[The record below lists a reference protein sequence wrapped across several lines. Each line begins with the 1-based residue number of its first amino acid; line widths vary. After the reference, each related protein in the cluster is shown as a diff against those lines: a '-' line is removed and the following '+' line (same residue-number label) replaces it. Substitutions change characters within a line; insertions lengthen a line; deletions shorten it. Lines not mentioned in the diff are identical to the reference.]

1 MAEEKKKR
9 GFKVPHVFTLLMLI
23 ILVCGI
29 LSYIIPAGVYD
40 RVEDPGTGRMVV
52 DPDSYHRV
60 EQTPVKPLT
69 LFAALNGGMSKAS
82 GIIFFVFVVGSAIG
96 ILAKT
101 GAMEAGIMA
110 LARALRGKEILVI
123 PVMTTVVFIMALL
136 IGTTEEM
143 IPLIPFFIAL
153 SLACGFDSLIGQAMV
168 SAACA
173 GGFACSVLNPFNVG
187 VAQGIAQLPAYSG
200 SGFRIVMAVV
210 YLSFTLF
217 WLMRYASKIKK
228 NPELSPMYEEDKLR
242 EEVDADSAPEFTTAR
257 KLSIVAFAITVG
269 VMIFG
274 VIKYGW
280 YFEEIS
286 AIFLI
291 MAIVVAIIN
300 KMGFSGF
307 GKAIAEGMTD
317 IATGAL
323 VVGIATGV
331 LWILEQGN
339 ILDAILHGAATVLQ
353 KLPAQVSAI
362 GMYVFQCLMN
372 YLIPSGSGQAGVTM
386 PILAPL
392 ADLTGVTRQ
401 TAVIAFQLGDGI
413 SNAITPTSGP
423 LMAML
428 GLSKIPWTKWAKWYL
443 PLMLCQYG
451 IGLIFV
457 IIAQAIHL
465 GPF

>member
-1 MAEEKKKR
+1 MAEEKKR

-23 ILVCGI
+23 ILVCAL
-29 LSYIIPAGVYD
+29 LSYVVPAGVYD
-40 RVEDPGTGRMVV
+40 RVEDPTTGRMVV
-52 DPDSYHRV
+52 DPNSFHAV
-60 EQTPVKPLT
+60 EKTPVSLMT
-69 LFAALNGGMSKAS
+69 LFSALNGGMEQAA
-82 GIIFFVFVVGSAIG
+82 GIIFFIFVVGASIATLSAS
-96 ILAKT
+96 

-110 LARALRGKEILVI
+110 LARALKGKDILVI
-123 PVMTTVVFIMALL
+123 PVMTTIIFIMAVV

-153 SLACGFDSLIGQAMV
+153 SLACGFDSLVGQAMV
-168 SAACA
+168 SLACA
-173 GGFACSVLNPFNVG
+173 GGFACSILNPFNVG
-187 VAQGIAQLPAYSG
+187 VAQGIAQLPAFSG
-200 SGFRIVMAVV
+200 SGFRLAMAVV
-210 YLSFTLF
+210 YLGVTLF
-217 WLMRYASKIKK
+217 MLMRYASKVKK
-228 NPELSPMYEEDKLR
+228 NPELSAMYEEDKLR
-242 EEVDADSAPEFTTAR
+242 EAVDASNAPEFNTQK
-257 KLSIVAFAITVG
+257 KLSMLAFLVTVG

-280 YFEEIS
+280 YFHEIS

-291 MAIVVAIIN
+291 MSVVIAIIN
-300 KMGFSGF
+300 KMGFDGY
-307 GKAIAEGMTD
+307 GKAMANGMQD

-323 VVGIATGV
+323 VVGVATGI
-331 LWILEQGN
+331 LWILTQGN
-339 ILDAILHGAATVLQ
+339 ILDSILHAAASVLT
-353 KLPAQVSAI
+353 KLPSQVTAV
-362 GMYVFQCLMN
+362 GMYIFQCLMN

-428 GLSKIPWTKWAKWYL
+428 GLAKIPWSKWAKFAIKFILVQYL
-443 PLMLCQYG
+443 V
-451 IGLIFV
+451 GLVFV
-457 IIAQAIHL
+457 IVAQAIQL